1 MPASSTCARGSVL
14 VEGLEGTPPLGSTQ
28 DRPSGLALAMSLG
41 GGLASCSG
49 LSSRV
54 VSSFSVMLHVSKLH
68 QNRRQP
74 ECGLRPVF
82 KYLLAKKPTR
92 MFKSVGHMLSSNKW
106 GFKNT

>member
-28 DRPSGLALAMSLG
+28 DRPWGLALAMSLG
-41 GGLASCSG
+41 GGLARGSG

-68 QNRRQP
+68 RNRRQRAA
-74 ECGLRPVF
+74 GSQ
-82 KYLLAKKPTR
+82 
-92 MFKSVGHMLSSNKW
+92 SVG
-106 GFKNT
+106 